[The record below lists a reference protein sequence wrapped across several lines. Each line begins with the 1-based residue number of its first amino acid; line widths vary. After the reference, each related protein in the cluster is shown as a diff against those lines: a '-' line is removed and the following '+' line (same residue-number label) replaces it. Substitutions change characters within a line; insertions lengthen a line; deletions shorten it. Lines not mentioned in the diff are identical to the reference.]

1 MTKMIRSV
9 FLLILFIGT
18 IALPFIHSD
27 AAEKKVYQVPLHQ
40 EVEKGLHAFLQ
51 RSFKEAADAGADTI
65 VLDIDTPGGFVD
77 AADQIA
83 KLMKSVDDDTEII
96 AFINNR
102 ALSAGAFLAL
112 YADQIYMTPNGSIG
126 AAQVIDGSGNA
137 AETKTNSYWLAEMR
151 NAALH
156 SGRNPKYALAMADP
170 DVDLPKY
177 HAKKGEL
184 LTLTA
189 SEAAEKE
196 VGYSEGTVATFDE
209 LLAKLGFED
218 ATVIS
223 TAETF
228 SEKAARFI
236 TNPVVVPILLSIASL
251 GLIVELYSPGFGVP
265 GSMGLI
271 ALFSFFYG
279 HTVAG
284 LAGYETLIL
293 FLLGVGLIIAEFFI
307 AGGIAGVFG
316 VLAIIGSI
324 LLAGTN
330 LAFMAISVLIA
341 MAVASIGAVVI
352 MKFFGKKLHLLNKI
366 ILMDTMDTE
375 SGYVSNENRTDLLN
389 KVAVTLTPLYP
400 SGVAELDGERIDVV
414 SEGRYIDRDKE
425 VVIVAVEGFRI
436 VVREKKKE
444 EEQGL

>member
-27 AAEKKVYQVPLHQ
+27 AAETKVYQVPLHQ

-51 RSFKEAADAGADTI
+51 RSFKEAKAEGAETI

-83 KLMKSVDDDTEII
+83 KLMKNTDDIKI
-96 AFINNR
+96 VAFINDR

-112 YADQIYMTPNGSIG
+112 YADEIYMTPNGSIG

-137 AETKTNSYWLAEMR
+137 AETKANSYWLAQMK
-151 NAALH
+151 NAAIH
-156 SGRNPKYALAMADP
+156 SKRDPQYALAMADP
-170 DVDLPKY
+170 EMDYPELR
-177 HAKKGEL
+177 AQKGEL

-189 SEAAEKE
+189 DEALE
-196 VGYSEGTVATFDE
+196 VEYSEGTVATFDE
-209 LLAKLGFED
+209 LLQTLGLED
-218 ATVIS
+218 AQVIS
-223 TAETF
+223 TTETF
-228 SEKAARFI
+228 TEKLARFV
-236 TNPVVVPILLSIASL
+236 TNPIVVPILLSVASL

-265 GSMGLI
+265 GTMGLT
-271 ALFSFFYG
+271 ALLLFFYG

-284 LAGYETLIL
+284 LAGYESLIL
-293 FLLGVGLIIAEFFI
+293 FLIGVGLIIAEFFVV
-307 AGGIAGVFG
+307 GGIAGIFG

-330 LAFMAISVLIA
+330 LAFMSISLLIA
-341 MAVASIGAVVI
+341 IAVASIGMVVI
-352 MKFFGKKLHLLNKI
+352 MKFFGKKLHLLNKV

-375 SGYVSNENRTDLLN
+375 SGYVSNKNRPEIVGKIAT
-389 KVAVTLTPLYP
+389 TLTPLYP

-414 SEGRYIDRDKE
+414 SEGRYIESGKE
-425 VVIVAVEGFRI
+425 VVIVEVEGFRI
-436 VVREKKKE
+436 VVREKKE

>member
-1 MTKMIRSV
+1 MTKMIRSI

-18 IALPFIHSD
+18 IALPFIHTAD
-27 AAEKKVYQVPLHQ
+27 AAEKKVYRVPLHQ

-51 RSFKEAADAGADTI
+51 RSFKEAADEGAETI

-83 KLMKSVDDDTEII
+83 KLMTSTDAKIV
-96 AFINNR
+96 AFINDR

-112 YADQIYMTPNGSIG
+112 YADEIYMTPNGSIG

-137 AETKTNSYWLAEMR
+137 AETKANSYWLAQMK
-151 NAALH
+151 NAAQH
-156 SGRNPKYALAMADP
+156 SKRDKDYALAMANPEIDMP
-170 DVDLPKY
+170 ELRAP
-177 HAKKGEL
+177 KGEL

-189 SEAAEKE
+189 DEAEK

-209 LLAKLGFED
+209 LLQKLDLEE

-223 TAETF
+223 TTETF

-236 TNPVVVPILLSIASL
+236 TNPIVVPILLSVASL

-265 GSMGLI
+265 GSMGLT
-271 ALFSFFYG
+271 ALFLFFYG

-307 AGGIAGVFG
+307 AGGIAGIFG

-330 LAFMAISVLIA
+330 LAFMAVSVLIA

-375 SGYVSNENRTDLLN
+375 NGYVSNENRTDLLQ
-389 KVAVTLTPLYP
+389 KVATTLTPLRP
-400 SGVAELDGERIDVV
+400 SGVADLDGERIDVV
-414 SEGRYIDRDKE
+414 SEGRYIDRNKE

-436 VVREKKKE
+436 VVREKKNE

>member
-1 MTKMIRSV
+1 MKMVKMMRLA
-9 FLLILFIGT
+9 LLFTLFT
-18 IALPFIHSD
+18 AAIALPFMHAD
-27 AAEKKVYQVPLHQ
+27 ADGEKVYRVPLHE
-40 EVEKGLHAFLQ
+40 EVEKGLYAFLQ
-51 RSFKEAADAGADTI
+51 RSFADAENAGAKTI
-65 VLDIDTPGGFVD
+65 ILDIDTPGGFVD
-77 AADQIA
+77 AADRIA
-83 KLMKSVDDDTEII
+83 KLMTETDAEIV

-112 YADQIYMTPNGSIG
+112 YADEIYMTPNGSFG
-126 AAQVIDGSGNA
+126 AAQVIDGAGNA
-137 AETKTNSYWLAEMR
+137 AETKVNSYWLAQMK
-151 NAALH
+151 NAAEH
-156 SGRNPKYALAMADP
+156 KPRDPQYALAMADP
-170 DVDLPKY
+170 NVDMPHLRAP
-177 HAKKGEL
+177 KGEL

-189 SEAAEKE
+189 EEAEKID
-196 VGYSEGTVATFDE
+196 YSEGTVATFE
-209 LLAKLGFED
+209 ALLKKIGKENAE
-218 ATVIS
+218 VIS
-223 TAETF
+223 TSETF

-265 GSMGLI
+265 GSMGLVS
-271 ALFSFFYG
+271 LLLFFYG
-279 HTVAG
+279 HTIAG

-293 FLLGVGLIIAEFFI
+293 FLIGVGLLIAELFV
-307 AGGIAGVFG
+307 AGGIAGIFG

-330 LAFMAISVLIA
+330 LAFMAVSILIA
-341 MAVASIGAVVI
+341 IAVAGIGMVII

-389 KVAVTLTPLYP
+389 KTAVTLTPLRP
-400 SGVAELDGERIDVV
+400 SGVADLDGERIDVV

-425 VVIVAVEGFRI
+425 VLIVAVEGFRI

-444 EEQGL
+444 E

>member
-1 MTKMIRSV
+1 MSKMIRSV

-27 AAEKKVYQVPLHQ
+27 AAETKVYQVPLHQ

-51 RSFKEAADAGADTI
+51 RSFKEAKAEGAETI

-83 KLMKSVDDDTEII
+83 KLMKTTDDVKIV
-96 AFINNR
+96 AFINDR

-112 YADQIYMTPNGSIG
+112 YADEIYMTPNGSIG

-137 AETKTNSYWLAEMR
+137 AETKANSYWLAQMK
-151 NAALH
+151 NAAKH
-156 SGRNPKYALAMADP
+156 NGRDPQYALAMANP
-170 DVDLPKY
+170 AIDLPDLR
-177 HAKKGEL
+177 AQKGEL

-189 SEAAEKE
+189 DEAEK

-209 LLAKLGFED
+209 LLKKLDLED
-218 ATVIS
+218 AQVIS

-228 SEKAARFI
+228 TEKMARFI
-236 TNPVVVPILLSIASL
+236 TNPVVVPILLSVASL

-265 GSMGLI
+265 GSMGLT
-271 ALFSFFYG
+271 ALFLFFYG

-284 LAGYETLIL
+284 LAGYETLLL
-293 FLLGVGLIIAEFFI
+293 FVLGVALIIAEFFV
-307 AGGIAGVFG
+307 AGGIAGIFG

-330 LAFMAISVLIA
+330 LAFMAVSVLIA
-341 MAVASIGAVVI
+341 IAVALIGAVVI

-375 SGYVSNENRTDLLN
+375 SGYVSNKNRNELLQ
-389 KVAVTLTPLYP
+389 KVATTITPLYP
-400 SGVAELDGERIDVV
+400 SGVAEVDGERIDVV
-414 SEGRYIDRDKE
+414 SEGRYIASGKE

-436 VVREKKKE
+436 VVREKKE

>member
-27 AAEKKVYQVPLHQ
+27 AAETKVYQVPLHE
-40 EVEKGLHAFLQ
+40 EVEKGLHAFLE
-51 RSFKEAADAGADTI
+51 RSFKEAKAEGAETI

-83 KLMKSVDDDTEII
+83 KLMKNTDDIKI
-96 AFINNR
+96 VAFINDR

-112 YADQIYMTPNGSIG
+112 YADEIYMTPNGSIG

-137 AETKTNSYWLAEMR
+137 AETKANSYWLAQMK
-151 NAALH
+151 NAATH
-156 SGRNPKYALAMADP
+156 SGRDPQYALAMANP
-170 DVDLPKY
+170 EIDLPDLR
-177 HAKKGEL
+177 AQKGEL

-189 SEAAEKE
+189 DEALE
-196 VGYSEGTVATFDE
+196 VDYSEGTVATFDE
-209 LLAKLGFED
+209 LLQTLGLEE
-218 ATVIS
+218 AQVIS
-223 TAETF
+223 TTETF
-228 SEKAARFI
+228 TEKLARFV
-236 TNPVVVPILLSIASL
+236 TNPIVVPILLSVASL

-265 GSMGLI
+265 GTMGLT
-271 ALFSFFYG
+271 ALLLFFYG

-284 LAGYETLIL
+284 LAGYESLIL
-293 FLLGVGLIIAEFFI
+293 FLIGVGLIIAEFFVV
-307 AGGIAGVFG
+307 GGIAGIFG
-316 VLAIIGSI
+316 VVAIIGSI

-330 LAFMAISVLIA
+330 LAYMAISLLIA
-341 MAVASIGAVVI
+341 MAVAGIGMVVI
-352 MKFFGKKLHLLNKI
+352 MKFFGKKLHLLNKV

-375 SGYVSNENRTDLLN
+375 SGYVSNKNRPELVGKIAT
-389 KVAVTLTPLYP
+389 TLTPLYP

-414 SEGRYIDRDKE
+414 SEGRYIESGKA
-425 VVIVAVEGFRI
+425 VVVVEVEGFRI
-436 VVREKKKE
+436 VVREKKE

>member
-1 MTKMIRSV
+1 MTKIFRSV
-9 FLLILFIGT
+9 FLLILFIGS
-18 IALPFIHSD
+18 IALPFMHSD
-27 AAEKKVYQVPLHQ
+27 AAGKTVYQVPLHK

-51 RSFKEAADAGADTI
+51 RSFKEAEAAGADAI
-65 VLDIDTPGGFVD
+65 VLDIDTPGGLVD

-83 KLMKSVDDDTEII
+83 KLMTSTDTKII
-96 AFINNR
+96 AFINDR

-112 YADQIYMTPNGSIG
+112 YADEIYMTPNGSMG
-126 AAQVIDGSGNA
+126 AAQVIDSAGNA
-137 AETKTNSYWLAEMR
+137 AEDKANSAWLAEMK

-156 SGRNPKYALAMADP
+156 KKGRDPEIALAMANP
-170 DVDLPKY
+170 DLDFPDLR
-177 HAKKGEL
+177 AEKGKL

-189 SEAAEKE
+189 DEAKK
-196 VGYSEGTVATFDE
+196 VGYSEGTVASFDE
-209 LLAKLGFED
+209 LLKKLGLED
-218 ATVIS
+218 ASVIS

-236 TNPVVVPILLSIASL
+236 TNPIVVPILLSVASL

-271 ALFSFFYG
+271 SLFLFFYG

-284 LAGYETLIL
+284 LAGYETLLL
-293 FLLGVGLIIAEFFI
+293 FLLGVGLIIAEFFL
-307 AGGIAGVFG
+307 AGGIAGIFG

-330 LAFMAISVLIA
+330 LAYMAISVLIA
-341 MAVASIGAVVI
+341 IAVASIGAVVI

-375 SGYVSNENRTDLLN
+375 SGYVSNENRTDLLH
-389 KVAVTLTPLYP
+389 KVAKTLTPLRP
-400 SGVAELDGERIDVV
+400 SGVADLDGERIDVV
-414 SEGRYIDRDKE
+414 SEGRYIDRDKDVE
-425 VVIVAVEGFRI
+425 IVAVEGFRI
-436 VVREKKKE
+436 VVREKRIE
-444 EEQGL
+444 EEKGL

>member
-27 AAEKKVYQVPLHQ
+27 AAETKVYQVPLHQ

-51 RSFKEAADAGADTI
+51 RSFKEAKDAGAETI

-83 KLMKSVDDDTEII
+83 KLMKSTDAEII
-96 AFINNR
+96 AFINDR

-137 AETKTNSYWLAEMR
+137 AESKANSYWLAQMK

-156 SGRNPKYALAMADP
+156 KEGRDPKYALAMADP
-170 DVDLPKY
+170 TIDMPEFR
-177 HAKKGEL
+177 AQKGEL

-189 SEAAEKE
+189 DEAEK

-209 LLAKLGFED
+209 LLQKLDLAD
-218 ATVIS
+218 ATIIS
-223 TAETF
+223 TTETF
-228 SEKAARFI
+228 TEKAARLI
-236 TNPVVVPILLSIASL
+236 TNPIVVPILLSVASL

-265 GSMGLI
+265 GTMGLT
-271 ALFSFFYG
+271 ALFLFFYG

-307 AGGIAGVFG
+307 AGGIAGIFG

-341 MAVASIGAVVI
+341 MAVASIGMVVI

-375 SGYVSNENRTDLLN
+375 DGYVSNENRTELLH
-389 KVAVTLTPLYP
+389 KVATTLTPLYP

-414 SEGRYIDRDKE
+414 SEGSYIDRGKE

-444 EEQGL
+444 EDTHL

>member
-1 MTKMIRSV
+1 MIKMIRSV

-18 IALPFIHSD
+18 IALPFMHSE
-27 AAEKKVYQVPLHQ
+27 AAETKVYRVPLHK

-83 KLMKSVDDDTEII
+83 KLMKSTDTPIV
-96 AFINNR
+96 AFINDR

-112 YADQIYMTPNGSIG
+112 YADEIYMTPGGSIG

-137 AETKTNSYWLAEMR
+137 AEAKANSYWLAQMK

-156 SGRNPKYALAMADP
+156 KEKRDPKYALAMADP
-170 DVDLPKY
+170 NIDMPELRAP
-177 HAKKGEL
+177 KGEL

-189 SEAAEKE
+189 DEAEK
-196 VGYSEGTVATFDE
+196 VHYSQGTVATFDE
-209 LLAKLGFED
+209 LLQKLDLAD
-218 ATVIS
+218 ATIIS
-223 TAETF
+223 TTETF
-228 SEKAARFI
+228 SEKLARFI
-236 TNPVVVPILLSIASL
+236 TNPIIVPILLSVASL

-265 GSMGLI
+265 GSMGLTS
-271 ALFSFFYG
+271 LFLFFYG

-284 LAGYETLIL
+284 LAGYESWLL
-293 FLLGVGLIIAEFFI
+293 FALGIVLIIAEFFI
-307 AGGIAGVFG
+307 AGGIAGIFG

-375 SGYVSNENRTDLLN
+375 NGYVSNENRTDLLQ
-389 KVAVTLTPLYP
+389 KVATTLTPLRP
-400 SGVAELDGERIDVV
+400 SGVADLNGERIDVV

>member
-27 AAEKKVYQVPLHQ
+27 AAEETVYRVPLHK

-51 RSFKEAADAGADTI
+51 RSFKEAEAEGAETI
-65 VLDIDTPGGFVD
+65 ILDIDTPGGFVD

-83 KLMKSVDDDTEII
+83 KLMKSTDAHIV
-96 AFINNR
+96 AFINDR

-112 YADQIYMTPNGSIG
+112 YADEIYMTPNGSIG

-137 AETKTNSYWLAEMR
+137 AETKANSYWLAQMK

-156 SGRNPKYALAMADP
+156 SKRNPDIALAMADP
-170 DVDLPKY
+170 EMDMPELR
-177 HAKKGEL
+177 AKKGEL

-189 SEAAEKE
+189 DEAEKVE
-196 VGYSEGTVATFDE
+196 YSEGTVATFDE
-209 LLAKLGFED
+209 LLQKLGLKD

-236 TNPVVVPILLSIASL
+236 TNPIVVPILLSVASL

-265 GSMGLI
+265 GSMGLT
-271 ALFSFFYG
+271 ALFLFFYG

-307 AGGIAGVFG
+307 AGGIAGIFG
-316 VLAIIGSI
+316 ILAIIGSI
-324 LLAGTN
+324 LLAGAN
-330 LAFMAISVLIA
+330 LAYMAISVLIA
-341 MAVASIGAVVI
+341 IAVASIGMVVI

-375 SGYVSNENRTDLLN
+375 SGYVSNKNRTELLQ
-389 KVAVTLTPLYP
+389 KVATTLTPLYP

-414 SEGRYIDRDKE
+414 SEGRYIESGKE

-436 VVREKKKE
+436 VVREKKE

>member
-1 MTKMIRSV
+1 MSKMIRSI

-27 AAEKKVYQVPLHQ
+27 AAETKVYQVPLHQ

-51 RSFKEAADAGADTI
+51 RSFKEAKTEGAETI

-83 KLMKSVDDDTEII
+83 KLMKTTDDVKIV
-96 AFINNR
+96 AFINDR

-112 YADQIYMTPNGSIG
+112 YADEIYMTPNGSIG

-137 AETKTNSYWLAEMR
+137 AETKANSYWLAQMK
-151 NAALH
+151 NAAKH
-156 SGRNPKYALAMADP
+156 SGRDTQYALAMANP
-170 DVDLPKY
+170 EIDLPDLR
-177 HAKKGEL
+177 AQKGEL

-189 SEAAEKE
+189 DEAEK
-196 VGYSEGTVATFDE
+196 VGYSEGTVASFDE
-209 LLAKLGFED
+209 LLKKLDLED
-218 ATVIS
+218 AQVIS

-228 SEKAARFI
+228 TEKMARFI
-236 TNPVVVPILLSIASL
+236 TNPVVVPILLSVASL

-265 GSMGLI
+265 GSMGLT
-271 ALFSFFYG
+271 ALFLFFYG

-284 LAGYETLIL
+284 LAGYETLLL
-293 FLLGVGLIIAEFFI
+293 FLLGVALIIAEFFV
-307 AGGIAGVFG
+307 AGGIAGIFG

-330 LAFMAISVLIA
+330 LAFMAVSVLIA
-341 MAVASIGAVVI
+341 IAVALIGAVVI

-375 SGYVSNENRTDLLN
+375 SGYVSNKNRNELLQ
-389 KVAVTLTPLYP
+389 KVATTITPLYP
-400 SGVAELDGERIDVV
+400 SGVAEVDGERIDVV
-414 SEGRYIDRDKE
+414 SEGRYIESGKE

-436 VVREKKKE
+436 VVREKKE

>member
-27 AAEKKVYQVPLHQ
+27 AAETKVYRVPLHQ

-51 RSFKEAADAGADTI
+51 RSFKEAKAEGAETI

-83 KLMKSVDDDTEII
+83 RLMKTTDEVKIV
-96 AFINNR
+96 AFINDR

-112 YADQIYMTPNGSIG
+112 YADEIYMTPNGSMG
-126 AAQVIDGSGNA
+126 AAQVINGSGTA
-137 AETKTNSYWLAEMR
+137 AETKANSAWLAQMKG
-151 NAALH
+151 AATH
-156 SGRNPKYALAMADP
+156 TGRDPEIALAMANP
-170 DVDLPKY
+170 DIDLPELR
-177 HAKKGEL
+177 AEKGEL

-189 SEAAEKE
+189 DEAVE
-196 VGYSEGTVATFDE
+196 VGYSEGTVATFDALLEE
-209 LLAKLGFED
+209 LGLQD
-218 ATVIS
+218 AQVIS
-223 TAETF
+223 TTETF
-228 SEKAARFI
+228 TEKLARFI
-236 TNPVVVPILLSIASL
+236 TNPVVVPILLSVASL
-251 GLIVELYSPGFGVP
+251 GLIVELYSPGFCVP
-265 GSMGLI
+265 GSMGLT
-271 ALFSFFYG
+271 ALFLFFYG
-279 HTVAG
+279 HMVAG
-284 LAGYETLIL
+284 LAGYESLIL
-293 FLLGVGLIIAEFFI
+293 FLLGIGLIIAEFFV
-307 AGGIAGVFG
+307 AGGIAGIFG

-375 SGYVSNENRTDLLN
+375 SGYVSNKNRTELLH
-389 KVAVTLTPLYP
+389 KVATTLTPLYP

-414 SEGRYIDRDKE
+414 SEGRYIERDKQ

-436 VVREKKKE
+436 VVREKKE

>member
-27 AAEKKVYQVPLHQ
+27 AAETKVYQVPLHQ

-51 RSFKEAADAGADTI
+51 RSFKEAKEAGADTI
-65 VLDIDTPGGFVD
+65 VLDINTPGGFVD

-83 KLMKSVDDDTEII
+83 KLMKSTDAEII
-96 AFINNR
+96 AFINDR

-112 YADQIYMTPNGSIG
+112 YADQIYMTPNGSMG
-126 AAQVIDGSGNA
+126 AAQVIVGSGKA
-137 AETKTNSYWLAEMR
+137 ADAKANSAWLAQMK

-156 SGRNPKYALAMADP
+156 KKDRDPEYALAMADP
-170 DVDLPKY
+170 TIDLPEY
-177 HAKKGEL
+177 RAKKGEL

-189 SEAAEKE
+189 DEAEK
-196 VGYSEGTVATFDE
+196 VNYSQGTVATFDE
-209 LLAKLGFED
+209 LLKTLDLAD

-223 TAETF
+223 TTETF

-236 TNPVVVPILLSIASL
+236 TNPIVVPILLSIASL

-265 GSMGLI
+265 GTMGLT
-271 ALFSFFYG
+271 ALFLFFYG

-284 LAGYETLIL
+284 LAGYETMIL

-307 AGGIAGVFG
+307 AGGIAGIFG

-341 MAVASIGAVVI
+341 ITVASIGMVVI

-375 SGYVSNENRTDLLN
+375 DGYVSNKNRTELLQR
-389 KVAVTLTPLYP
+389 VATTLTPLYP

-414 SEGRYIDRDKE
+414 SEGSYIESGKE

-436 VVREKKKE
+436 VVREKQKE
-444 EEQGL
+444 EDTHL

>member
-1 MTKMIRSV
+1 MTKMIRLG
-9 FLLILFIGT
+9 FLFILFIGS
-18 IALPFIHSD
+18 IALPLIHSD
-27 AAEKKVYQVPLHQ
+27 AAEKTVYQVPLHK

-65 VLDIDTPGGFVD
+65 ILDIDTPGGLVD

-83 KLMKSVDDDTEII
+83 KLMKSTDTKIV
-96 AFINNR
+96 AFINDR

-112 YADQIYMTPNGSIG
+112 YADEIYMTPNGSMG
-126 AAQVIDGSGNA
+126 AAQVIDSAGNA
-137 AETKTNSYWLAEMR
+137 AEDKANSYWLAEMK
-151 NAALH
+151 NAALYQK
-156 SGRNPKYALAMADP
+156 RNPDIALAMANP
-170 DVDLPKY
+170 DLDFPELR
-177 HAKKGEL
+177 AEKGKL

-189 SEAAEKE
+189 DEALK
-196 VGYSEGTVATFDE
+196 VKYSEGTVADFDALLKE
-209 LLAKLGFED
+209 LGMED
-218 ATVIS
+218 AKVIS

-236 TNPVVVPILLSIASL
+236 TNPIVVPILLSVASL

-271 ALFSFFYG
+271 SLFLFFYG

-284 LAGYETLIL
+284 LAGYETLLL
-293 FLLGVGLIIAEFFI
+293 FLLGVGLIIAEFFL
-307 AGGIAGVFG
+307 AGGIAGIFG

-330 LAFMAISVLIA
+330 LAYMAISVLIA
-341 MAVASIGAVVI
+341 IAVASIGAVII

-375 SGYVSNENRTDLLN
+375 SGYVSNQNRTDLLH
-389 KVAVTLTPLYP
+389 KVARTLTPLRP

-414 SEGRYIDRDKE
+414 SEGRYIDRDKDVE
-425 VVIVAVEGFRI
+425 IVAVEGFRI
-436 VVREKKKE
+436 VVREKRIE
-444 EEQGL
+444 EEKGL

>member
-27 AAEKKVYQVPLHQ
+27 AAETKVYQVPLHQ

-51 RSFKEAADAGADTI
+51 RSFKEAKAEGAETI

-83 KLMKSVDDDTEII
+83 KLMKTTDDVKIV
-96 AFINNR
+96 AFINDR

-112 YADQIYMTPNGSIG
+112 YADEIYMTPNGSIG

-137 AETKTNSYWLAEMR
+137 AETKANSYWLAQMK
-151 NAALH
+151 NAAKH
-156 SGRNPKYALAMADP
+156 SGRDPQYALAMANP
-170 DVDLPKY
+170 EIDLPDLR
-177 HAKKGEL
+177 AQKGEL

-189 SEAAEKE
+189 DEAEQVE
-196 VGYSEGTVATFDE
+196 YSEGTVASFDE
-209 LLAKLGFED
+209 LLKKLDLED
-218 ATVIS
+218 AQVIS

-228 SEKAARFI
+228 TEKMARFI
-236 TNPVVVPILLSIASL
+236 TNPVVVPILLSVASL

-265 GSMGLI
+265 GSMGLT
-271 ALFSFFYG
+271 ALFLFFYG

-293 FLLGVGLIIAEFFI
+293 FLLGVALIIAEFFV
-307 AGGIAGVFG
+307 AGGIAGIFG
-316 VLAIIGSI
+316 ILAIIGSI

-341 MAVASIGAVVI
+341 IAVALIGAVVI

-375 SGYVSNENRTDLLN
+375 SGYVSNKNRKELLQ
-389 KVAVTLTPLYP
+389 KVATTITPLYP
-400 SGVAELDGERIDVV
+400 SGVAEVDGERIDVV
-414 SEGRYIDRDKE
+414 SEGRYIESGKE
-425 VVIVAVEGFRI
+425 VVIVEVEGFRI

>member
-1 MTKMIRSV
+1 MTKMIRSI

-18 IALPFIHSD
+18 IALPFIHSTD
-27 AAEKKVYQVPLHQ
+27 AAEKKVYRVPLHQ

-51 RSFKEAADAGADTI
+51 RSFKEAADEGAETI

-83 KLMKSVDDDTEII
+83 KLMTSTDAKIV
-96 AFINNR
+96 AFINDR

-112 YADQIYMTPNGSIG
+112 YADEIYMTPNGSIG

-137 AETKTNSYWLAEMR
+137 AETKANSYWLAQMK

-156 SGRNPKYALAMADP
+156 NDRKPKYALAMANPEIDMP
-170 DVDLPKY
+170 ELRAP
-177 HAKKGEL
+177 KGEL

-189 SEAAEKE
+189 DEAEK
-196 VGYSEGTVATFDE
+196 VDYSEGTVATFDE
-209 LLAKLGFED
+209 LLQKLDLEE

-223 TAETF
+223 TTETF

-236 TNPVVVPILLSIASL
+236 TNPIVVPILLSVASL

-265 GSMGLI
+265 GSMGLT
-271 ALFSFFYG
+271 ALFLFFYG

-307 AGGIAGVFG
+307 AGGIAGIFG

-330 LAFMAISVLIA
+330 LAFMAVSVLIA

-375 SGYVSNENRTDLLN
+375 NGYVSNENRTDLLQ
-389 KVAVTLTPLYP
+389 KVATTLTPLRP
-400 SGVAELDGERIDVV
+400 SGVADLDGERIDVV
-414 SEGRYIDRDKE
+414 SEGRYIDRNKE

-436 VVREKKKE
+436 VVREKKNE

>member
-18 IALPFIHSD
+18 IALPFMHTA
-27 AAEKKVYQVPLHQ
+27 AAETKVYHVPLHQ

-83 KLMKSVDDDTEII
+83 KLMKSTDAEIV

-112 YADQIYMTPNGSIG
+112 YADQIYMTPNGSMG

-137 AETKTNSYWLAEMR
+137 AEAKTNSYWLAQMK

-156 SGRNPKYALAMADP
+156 KEGRDEQYALAMANP
-170 DVDLPKY
+170 DIHLPDLRAP
-177 HAKKGEL
+177 KGEL

-189 SEAAEKE
+189 SEAEE

-209 LLAKLGFED
+209 LLAKLGLED

-341 MAVASIGAVVI
+341 IAVASIGAVVI

-414 SEGRYIDRDKE
+414 SEGRYIDRDTE

>member
-27 AAEKKVYQVPLHQ
+27 AAETKVYRVPLHQ

-51 RSFKEAADAGADTI
+51 RSFKEAKAAGAETI

-83 KLMKSVDDDTEII
+83 KLMKSTDAEIV
-96 AFINNR
+96 AFINDR

-137 AETKTNSYWLAEMR
+137 AETKANSYWLAQMK

-156 SGRNPKYALAMADP
+156 KPRDPKYALAMADP
-170 DVDLPKY
+170 TIDMPEFR
-177 HAKKGEL
+177 AQKGEL

-189 SEAAEKE
+189 DEAEK

-209 LLAKLGFED
+209 LLQKLDLAD

-223 TAETF
+223 TTETF
-228 SEKAARFI
+228 TEKAARFI
-236 TNPVVVPILLSIASL
+236 TNPIVVPILLSVASL
-251 GLIVELYSPGFGVP
+251 GLIVELYSPGFGIP
-265 GSMGLI
+265 GTMGLT
-271 ALFSFFYG
+271 ALFLFFYG

-293 FLLGVGLIIAEFFI
+293 FLLGIGLLIAEFFI
-307 AGGIAGVFG
+307 AGGIAGIFG
-316 VLAIIGSI
+316 VLAIVGSI

-341 MAVASIGAVVI
+341 IAVASIGMVVI
-352 MKFFGKKLHLLNKI
+352 MKFFGKRLHLLNKI
-366 ILMDTMDTE
+366 ILMDTIDTE
-375 SGYVSNENRTDLLN
+375 DGYVSNENRTELLHR
-389 KVAVTLTPLYP
+389 VATTLTPLYP

-414 SEGRYIDRDKE
+414 SEGSYIESGKE

-444 EEQGL
+444 EETNL

>member
-1 MTKMIRSV
+1 MIRSI

-18 IALPFIHSD
+18 IALPFIHTAD
-27 AAEKKVYQVPLHQ
+27 AAEKKVYRVPLHQ

-51 RSFKEAADAGADTI
+51 RSFKEAADEGAETI

-83 KLMKSVDDDTEII
+83 KLMTSTDAKIV
-96 AFINNR
+96 AFINDR

-112 YADQIYMTPNGSIG
+112 YADEIYMTPNGSIG

-137 AETKTNSYWLAEMR
+137 AETKANSYWLAQMK

-156 SGRNPKYALAMADP
+156 NDRKPKYALAMANPEIDMP
-170 DVDLPKY
+170 ELRAP
-177 HAKKGEL
+177 KGEL

-189 SEAAEKE
+189 DEAEK
-196 VGYSEGTVATFDE
+196 VDYSEGTVATFDE
-209 LLAKLGFED
+209 LLQKLDLEE

-223 TAETF
+223 TTETF

-236 TNPVVVPILLSIASL
+236 TNPIVVPILLSVASL

-265 GSMGLI
+265 GSMGLT
-271 ALFSFFYG
+271 ALFLFFYG

-307 AGGIAGVFG
+307 AGGIAGIFG

-330 LAFMAISVLIA
+330 LAFMAVSVLIA

-375 SGYVSNENRTDLLN
+375 NGYVSNENRTDLLQ
-389 KVAVTLTPLYP
+389 KVATTLTPLRP
-400 SGVAELDGERIDVV
+400 SGVADLDGERIDVV
-414 SEGRYIDRDKE
+414 SEGRYIDRNKE

-436 VVREKKKE
+436 VVREKKNE

>member
-1 MTKMIRSV
+1 MSKMIRSV

-27 AAEKKVYQVPLHQ
+27 AAETKVYQVPLHQ

-51 RSFKEAADAGADTI
+51 RSFKEAKAEGAETI

-83 KLMKSVDDDTEII
+83 KLMKTTDDVKIV
-96 AFINNR
+96 AFINDR

-112 YADQIYMTPNGSIG
+112 YADEIYMTPNGSIG

-137 AETKTNSYWLAEMR
+137 AETKANSYWLAQMK
-151 NAALH
+151 NAAKH
-156 SGRNPKYALAMADP
+156 NGRDPQYALAMANP
-170 DVDLPKY
+170 EIDLPDLR
-177 HAKKGEL
+177 AQKGEL

-189 SEAAEKE
+189 DEAEK
-196 VGYSEGTVATFDE
+196 VGYSEGTVASFDE
-209 LLAKLGFED
+209 LLKKLDLED
-218 ATVIS
+218 AQVIS

-228 SEKAARFI
+228 TEKMARFI
-236 TNPVVVPILLSIASL
+236 TNPVVVPILLSVASL

-265 GSMGLI
+265 GSMGLT
-271 ALFSFFYG
+271 ALFLFFYG

-284 LAGYETLIL
+284 LAGYETLLL
-293 FLLGVGLIIAEFFI
+293 FLLGVALIIAEFFV
-307 AGGIAGVFG
+307 AGGIAGIFG

-330 LAFMAISVLIA
+330 LAFMAVSVLIA
-341 MAVASIGAVVI
+341 IAVALIGAVVI

-375 SGYVSNENRTDLLN
+375 SGYVSNKNRNELLQ
-389 KVAVTLTPLYP
+389 KVATTITPLYP
-400 SGVAELDGERIDVV
+400 SGVAEVDGERIDVV
-414 SEGRYIDRDKE
+414 SEGRYIESGKK

-436 VVREKKKE
+436 VVREKKE

>member
-1 MTKMIRSV
+1 MTKMIRSI

-18 IALPFIHSD
+18 IALPFIHTAD
-27 AAEKKVYQVPLHQ
+27 AAEKKVYRVPLHQ

-51 RSFKEAADAGADTI
+51 RSFKEAADEGAETI

-83 KLMKSVDDDTEII
+83 KLMTSTDAKIV
-96 AFINNR
+96 AFINDR

-112 YADQIYMTPNGSIG
+112 YADEIYMTPNGSIG

-137 AETKTNSYWLAEMR
+137 AETKANSYWLAQMK

-156 SGRNPKYALAMADP
+156 NDRKPKYALAMANPEIDMP
-170 DVDLPKY
+170 ELRAP
-177 HAKKGEL
+177 KGEL

-189 SEAAEKE
+189 DEAEK
-196 VGYSEGTVATFDE
+196 VDYSEGTVATFDE
-209 LLAKLGFED
+209 LLQKLDLEE

-223 TAETF
+223 TTETF

-236 TNPVVVPILLSIASL
+236 TNPIVVPILLSVASL

-265 GSMGLI
+265 GSMGLT
-271 ALFSFFYG
+271 ALFLFFYG

-307 AGGIAGVFG
+307 AGGIAGIFG

-330 LAFMAISVLIA
+330 LAFMAVSVLIA

-375 SGYVSNENRTDLLN
+375 NGYVSNENRTDLLQ
-389 KVAVTLTPLYP
+389 KVATTLTPLRP
-400 SGVAELDGERIDVV
+400 SGVADLDGERIDVV
-414 SEGRYIDRDKE
+414 SEGRYIDRNKE

-436 VVREKKKE
+436 VVREKKNE

>member
-1 MTKMIRSV
+1 MSKMIRSV

-27 AAEKKVYQVPLHQ
+27 AAETKVYRVPLHQ

-51 RSFKEAADAGADTI
+51 RSFKEAKAEGAETI

-83 KLMKSVDDDTEII
+83 KLMKTTDDVKII
-96 AFINNR
+96 AFINDR

-112 YADQIYMTPNGSIG
+112 YADEIYMTPNGSIG

-137 AETKTNSYWLAEMR
+137 AETKANSYWLAQMK
-151 NAALH
+151 NAAKH
-156 SGRNPKYALAMADP
+156 SGRDPQYALAMANP
-170 DVDLPKY
+170 DIDLPDLR
-177 HAKKGEL
+177 AQKGEL

-189 SEAAEKE
+189 DEAEQVK
-196 VGYSEGTVATFDE
+196 YSEGTVATFDE
-209 LLAKLGFED
+209 LLKKLDLEGAK
-218 ATVIS
+218 VIS
-223 TAETF
+223 TTETF
-228 SEKAARFI
+228 AEKMARFI
-236 TNPVVVPILLSIASL
+236 THPVVVPILLSVASL

-265 GSMGLI
+265 GSMGLT
-271 ALFSFFYG
+271 ALFLFFYG

-284 LAGYETLIL
+284 LAGYETLLL
-293 FLLGVGLIIAEFFI
+293 FLLGVALIIAEFFV
-307 AGGIAGVFG
+307 AGGIAGIFG
-316 VLAIIGSI
+316 ILAIIGSI

-341 MAVASIGAVVI
+341 IAVACIGVVVI

-375 SGYVSNENRTDLLN
+375 SGYVSNKNRNELLQ
-389 KVAVTLTPLYP
+389 KVATTITPLYP

-414 SEGRYIDRDKE
+414 SEGRYIESGKQ
-425 VVIVAVEGFRI
+425 VVVVAVEGFRI
-436 VVREKKKE
+436 VVREKKE

>member
-1 MTKMIRSV
+1 MIRSV

-27 AAEKKVYQVPLHQ
+27 AAETKVYRVPLHQ

-51 RSFKEAADAGADTI
+51 RSFKEAKAEGAETI
-65 VLDIDTPGGFVD
+65 VLDINTPGGFVD

-83 KLMKSVDDDTEII
+83 KLMKTTDDVKIV
-96 AFINNR
+96 AFINDR

-112 YADQIYMTPNGSIG
+112 YADEIYMTPNASIG

-137 AETKTNSYWLAEMR
+137 AETKANSAWLAQMK

-156 SGRNPKYALAMADP
+156 TGRDPEIALAMANP
-170 DVDLPKY
+170 EIDLPNLR
-177 HAKKGEL
+177 AQKGEL

-189 SEAAEKE
+189 DEALE
-196 VGYSEGTVATFDE
+196 VEYSEGTVATFDA
-209 LLAKLGFED
+209 LLEKLGLQD
-218 ATVIS
+218 AQVIS

-228 SEKAARFI
+228 TEKMARFI
-236 TNPVVVPILLSIASL
+236 TNPVVVPILLSVASL
-251 GLIVELYSPGFGVP
+251 GLIVEVYSPGFGVP
-265 GSMGLI
+265 GSMGLA
-271 ALFSFFYG
+271 ALFLFFYG
-279 HTVAG
+279 HMVAG

-293 FLLGVGLIIAEFFI
+293 FLLGIGLIIAEFFV
-307 AGGIAGVFG
+307 AGGIAGIFG

-341 MAVASIGAVVI
+341 IAVASIGAVVI

-375 SGYVSNENRTDLLN
+375 SGYVSNKNRNELLQ
-389 KVAVTLTPLYP
+389 KVATTLTPLYP
-400 SGVAELDGERIDVV
+400 SGVAEVDGERIDVV
-414 SEGRYIDRDKE
+414 SEGRYIEKNKE

-436 VVREKKKE
+436 VVREKKE

>member
-1 MTKMIRSV
+1 MSKMIRSV
-9 FLLILFIGT
+9 FLLILFIST

-27 AAEKKVYQVPLHQ
+27 AAETKVYQVPLHQ

-51 RSFKEAADAGADTI
+51 RSFKEAKAEGAETI

-83 KLMKSVDDDTEII
+83 KLMKTMDDVKIV
-96 AFINNR
+96 AFINDR

-112 YADQIYMTPNGSIG
+112 YADEIYMTPNGSIG

-137 AETKTNSYWLAEMR
+137 AETKANSYWLAQMK

-156 SGRNPKYALAMADP
+156 SGRDPQYALAMANP
-170 DVDLPKY
+170 EIDLPDLR
-177 HAKKGEL
+177 AQKGEL

-189 SEAAEKE
+189 DEAEQVK
-196 VGYSEGTVATFDE
+196 YSEGTVASFDE
-209 LLAKLGFED
+209 LLKKLDLQD
-218 ATVIS
+218 AQVIS
-223 TAETF
+223 TTETF
-228 SEKAARFI
+228 TEKMARFI
-236 TNPVVVPILLSIASL
+236 TNPVVVPILLSVASL

-265 GSMGLI
+265 GSMGLT
-271 ALFSFFYG
+271 ALFLFFYG

-293 FLLGVGLIIAEFFI
+293 FLLGVALIIAEFFV
-307 AGGIAGVFG
+307 AGGIAGIFG
-316 VLAIIGSI
+316 ILAIIGSI
-324 LLAGTN
+324 LLTGTN
-330 LAFMAISVLIA
+330 LAFMAVSVLIA
-341 MAVASIGAVVI
+341 IAVALIGAVVI

-375 SGYVSNENRTDLLN
+375 SGYVSNKNRSELLQ
-389 KVAVTLTPLYP
+389 KVATTITPLYP

-414 SEGRYIDRDKE
+414 SEGRYIESGKE
-425 VVIVAVEGFRI
+425 VVIVEVEGFRI

>member
-1 MTKMIRSV
+1 MTKMIRSI

-27 AAEKKVYQVPLHQ
+27 AAEPTVYRVPLHK

-51 RSFKEAADAGADTI
+51 RSFKEAKEAGVETI

-83 KLMKSVDDDTEII
+83 KLMTSKDPNMKVI
-96 AFINNR
+96 AFINDR

-112 YADQIYMTPNGSIG
+112 YADEIYMTPDGSIG
-126 AAQVIDGSGNA
+126 AAQVIVGSGNA
-137 AETKTNSYWLAEMR
+137 ADTKATSSWLAQMK

-156 SGRNPKYALAMADP
+156 TGRDPKYALAMANPAMDMP
-170 DVDLPKY
+170 E
-177 HAKKGEL
+177 HRAKKGEL

-189 SEAAEKE
+189 DEAEK
-196 VGYSEGTVATFDE
+196 VKYSEGTVATFDA
-209 LLAKLGFED
+209 LLEKLDLAD

-223 TAETF
+223 TTETF

-236 TNPVVVPILLSIASL
+236 TNPVVVPILLSVASL

-265 GSMGLI
+265 GSMGLT
-271 ALFSFFYG
+271 ALFLFFYG

-293 FLLGVGLIIAEFFI
+293 FIIGVGLIITEFFVV
-307 AGGIAGVFG
+307 GGIAGIFG

-324 LLAGTN
+324 LLAGPN
-330 LAFMAISVLIA
+330 LTLMAISLLIA
-341 MAVASIGAVVI
+341 IAVASIGMVVI
-352 MKFFGKKLHLLNKI
+352 MKFFGKKLHLLNKVV
-366 ILMDTMDTE
+366 LMDTIDTD
-375 SGYVSNENRTDLLN
+375 SQDKSIENRTELLHR
-389 KVAVTLTPLYP
+389 VATTLTPLYP

-414 SEGRYIDRDKE
+414 SEGGYIDGGTE
-425 VVIVAVEGFRI
+425 VVIVEVEGFRI

-444 EEQGL
+444 EDTHLC

>member
-1 MTKMIRSV
+1 MSKMIRSV

-27 AAEKKVYQVPLHQ
+27 AAETKVYQVPLHQ

-51 RSFKEAADAGADTI
+51 RSFKEAKAEGAETI

-83 KLMKSVDDDTEII
+83 KLMKTTDDVKIV
-96 AFINNR
+96 AFINDR

-112 YADQIYMTPNGSIG
+112 YADEIYMTPNGSIG

-137 AETKTNSYWLAEMR
+137 AETKANSYWLAQMK
-151 NAALH
+151 NAAKH
-156 SGRNPKYALAMADP
+156 NGRDPQYALAMANP
-170 DVDLPKY
+170 EIDLPDLR
-177 HAKKGEL
+177 AQKGEL

-189 SEAAEKE
+189 DEAEK
-196 VGYSEGTVATFDE
+196 VGYSEGTVASFDE
-209 LLAKLGFED
+209 LLKKLDLED
-218 ATVIS
+218 AQVIS

-228 SEKAARFI
+228 TEKMARFI
-236 TNPVVVPILLSIASL
+236 TNPVVVPILLSVASL

-265 GSMGLI
+265 GSMGLT
-271 ALFSFFYG
+271 ALFLFFYG

-284 LAGYETLIL
+284 LAGYETLLL
-293 FLLGVGLIIAEFFI
+293 FVLGVALIIAEFFV
-307 AGGIAGVFG
+307 AGGIAGIFG

-330 LAFMAISVLIA
+330 LAFMAVSVLIA
-341 MAVASIGAVVI
+341 IAVALIGAVVI

-375 SGYVSNENRTDLLN
+375 SGYVSNKNRNELLQ
-389 KVAVTLTPLYP
+389 KVATTITPLYP
-400 SGVAELDGERIDVV
+400 SGVAEVDGERIDVV
-414 SEGRYIDRDKE
+414 SEGRYIASGKE

-436 VVREKKKE
+436 VVREKKE